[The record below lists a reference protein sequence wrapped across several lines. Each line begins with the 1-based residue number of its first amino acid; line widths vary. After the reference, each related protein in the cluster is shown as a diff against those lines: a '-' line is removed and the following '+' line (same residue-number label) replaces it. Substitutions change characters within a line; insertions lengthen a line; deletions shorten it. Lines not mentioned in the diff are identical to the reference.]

1 MSLRPVQ
8 SSPAGYQQME
18 QLNSLSPN
26 IRMHFLLT
34 VSLYISYDTGW
45 ENLCKNRHLVFD
57 DRFLYSHDLHVSSTS
72 DIVRRS

>member
-1 MSLRPVQ
+1 MRPAQ

-18 QLNSLSPN
+18 QVNPLSPN

-45 ENLCKNRHLVFD
+45 ENLCKNQDILS
-57 DRFLYSHDLHVSSTS
+57 LMIVSFILMTCMFRQVM
-72 DIVRRS
+72 IL